1 MGLRLTHSLEG
12 HSMNLNKW
20 MRLGG
25 ILAVLLGVTPMLA
38 VAQAYNHHRTEDRST
53 IRVDDNRHQYQRNHY
68 NNGSRSYNHRY
79 YQRQYHR
86 GGHHYYRRHY
96 SEHNYQYNYH
106 HRKGY
111 QNK

>member
-1 MGLRLTHSLEG
+1 
-12 HSMNLNKW
+12 
-20 MRLGG
+20 
-25 ILAVLLGVTPMLA
+25 MLA

-68 NNGSRSYNHRY
+68 NNGSRSTTIGIT
-79 YQRQYHR
+79 R
-86 GGHHYYRRHY
+86 GSTTEAGHHYYRRHY